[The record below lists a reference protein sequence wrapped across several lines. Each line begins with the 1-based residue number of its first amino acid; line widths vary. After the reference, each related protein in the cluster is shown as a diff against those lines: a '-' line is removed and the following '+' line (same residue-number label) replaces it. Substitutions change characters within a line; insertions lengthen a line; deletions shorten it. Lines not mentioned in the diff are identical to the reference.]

1 MADFPHYEGA
11 QPGCNGLFG
20 CWQIPET
27 QWRSVSRNLIEN
39 LEAQG
44 YEVEPLDLEDDT
56 GRRVYKVS
64 KSDEIKYYLN
74 LLSTDQGT
82 VYRLSQEPLS
92 REELNQAAA
101 L

>member
-1 MADFPHYEGA
+1 MAEFPHVEGA
-11 QPGCNGLFG
+11 QAGCNGLTD
-20 CWQIPET
+20 CWQTPET
-27 QWRSVSRNLIEN
+27 QWRDVSSNLEQK

-44 YEVEPLDLEDDT
+44 YEVKALDLEDDT

-64 KSDEIKYYLN
+64 KDGEIKYYLN
-74 LLSTDQGT
+74 VLSTQRGT
-82 VYRLSQEPLS
+82 VYKFSKELLT